1 MLARGVI
8 RGWTSRKHE
17 LWQSFHGHMQARG
30 FLKRHSD
37 KKSWRITQLK
47 QKPAKNNDKAAN
59 RGHCHLK
66 GCLFK
71 LGLADHP

>member
-17 LWQSFHGHMQARG
+17 LWKSIHGQMQARG
-30 FLKRHSD
+30 YLKRPSD
-37 KKSWRITQLK
+37 KSWGITQLK

-59 RGHCHLK
+59 RAV
-66 GCLFK
+66 LFK
-71 LGLADHP
+71 RISV